1 MSQPSESLY
10 KQYTDTGKTNADEVH
25 NVTTTNLHA
34 PGKEKLQIESA
45 SIIY

>member
-10 KQYTDTGKTNADEVH
+10 KRYTDTGKTNANEVH

-34 PGKEKLQIESA
+34 PGKEKLQNEIA
-45 SIIY
+45 SLIY